1 MKILQAW
8 ERKWWEWEKNV
19 LSHGFQYKVFP
30 ILINLDLE
38 SYLYFFSISLFKYA
52 IGISSSCLVVL
63 ELLATANDLLIVLL
77 TFKNFIKILKMPN
90 SFKRTVNVTIHLKE
104 KGKRQI

>member
-1 MKILQAW
+1 
-8 ERKWWEWEKNV
+8 
-19 LSHGFQYKVFP
+19 LSRGFHYKVFP

>member
-1 MKILQAW
+1 
-8 ERKWWEWEKNV
+8 
-19 LSHGFQYKVFP
+19 
-30 ILINLDLE
+30 
-38 SYLYFFSISLFKYA
+38 
-52 IGISSSCLVVL
+52 
-63 ELLATANDLLIVLL
+63 LLATANDLLIVLL